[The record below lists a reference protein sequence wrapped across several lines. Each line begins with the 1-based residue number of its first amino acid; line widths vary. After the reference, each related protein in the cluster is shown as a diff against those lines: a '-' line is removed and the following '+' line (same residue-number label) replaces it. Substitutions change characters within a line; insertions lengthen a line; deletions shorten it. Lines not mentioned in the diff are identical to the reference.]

1 VRKWF
6 KEQIYDPSVVMNKA
20 TIQAM
25 VIKDENASKATSLK
39 SLANE
44 VNLISR
50 PTSDTFLVGKR

>member
-25 VIKDENASKATSLK
+25 VIKDENC
-39 SLANE
+39 E
-44 VNLISR
+44 R
-50 PTSDTFLVGKR
+50 YRKREQDAL